1 MIIYFQHQSGT
12 DSNNHNELILGSTHR
27 ARVIGFAAV
36 DNLLLLST
44 KKSVLEQKYFR
55 FEDVNIGDIAEVFHK

>member
-1 MIIYFQHQSGT
+1 M
-12 DSNNHNELILGSTHR
+12 
-27 ARVIGFAAV
+27 IGFAAL

-55 FEDVNIGDIAEVFHK
+55 FEDVNIGDVTQVFRHFIKFN

>member
-1 MIIYFQHQSGT
+1 MIIYFQLQSGT
-12 DSNNHNELILGSTHR
+12 DSNNQNEFILGSTHR

-36 DNLLLLST
+36 DNLSLLST

>member
-1 MIIYFQHQSGT
+1 
-12 DSNNHNELILGSTHR
+12 
-27 ARVIGFAAV
+27 VIGFAAL

-55 FEDVNIGDIAEVFHK
+55 FEDVNIGDVTEVFRPFINNLIN